1 LSTADG
7 LVGDVT
13 SVQQVPAVDDERN
26 AALAVRMSLLASCNK
41 SNPAESEAQMAN
53 NYGIGRGNQEPD

>member
-1 LSTADG
+1 
-7 LVGDVT
+7 
-13 SVQQVPAVDDERN
+13 VQQVPAVDDERN